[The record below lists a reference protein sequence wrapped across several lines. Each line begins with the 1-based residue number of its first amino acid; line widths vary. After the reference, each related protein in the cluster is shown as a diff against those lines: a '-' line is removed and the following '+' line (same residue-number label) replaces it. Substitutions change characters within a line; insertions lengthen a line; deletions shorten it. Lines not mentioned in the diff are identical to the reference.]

1 LRPSPPSFP
10 DQQRRSIPYDPE
22 TIMPNR
28 EIVLVLLGGTFRL
41 SADAKGGT
49 ITSDLHH
56 RSLEDFLE
64 RGADDPGDPFADQ
77 FDFGRYEGAIDALES
92 LILAAAQ
99 AGIDVQG
106 EPFRSAL
113 QTTLESIGNSLSS
126 A

>member
-1 LRPSPPSFP
+1 ML
-10 DQQRRSIPYDPE
+10 
-22 TIMPNR
+22 NR
-28 EIVLVLLGGTFRL
+28 EIVLVLLGGTSRL
-41 SADAKGGT
+41 SAGEEGRT

-64 RGADDPGDPFADQ
+64 SGGDDSGDPLTDQ

-106 EPFRSAL
+106 EPFKAAL
-113 QTTLESIGNSLSS
+113 QTTLDAIGGNL
-126 A
+126 